1 MVKPPKLLLIG
12 WDAADWATINPLL
25 DAGELPYL
33 QQLMDRG
40 THGPLS
46 TLSPVLSPMLW
57 ATISTGQL
65 ADRHGIHGFTTVDP
79 KTGLPR
85 PYGSTDR
92 TARAL
97 WNIASN
103 RGLKS
108 HVVNWFCSH
117 PPEPVN
123 GIAISDL
130 VSAAVRT
137 QKQHTLPPH
146 CVHPKSYAKHLEEW
160 IFSASEIDSE
170 FIRLFVPHLGEMDQA
185 KTTRLTE
192 LANVLAESITVHNA
206 TTWIAENE
214 EWDVLACYYP
224 LIDHVGHA
232 FMPFHP
238 PQQDFVGDFEYR
250 MYNDVVNSAYRFS
263 DLMLGRLMALAGP
276 EANIV
281 LVSDHGFYND
291 HRRVKPSDSNRLILD
306 RDHSQFGIFVASGPA
321 FKAGSNPIGANLL
334 DIAPT
339 ILNALNLPAG
349 RDMPGRSL
357 LEVMNMPSPIPPIDS
372 WEQEPGNFFECERDQ
387 TLDSNESKAL
397 LDNFVQMGYV
407 DPAAAKGGPHAQS
420 LIDVNNYNL
429 ARVYASSDRH
439 DQALDLLIDIVERNP
454 LRLDMA
460 LSATES
466 YLALGLLDESRE
478 LLQMMGAIFSNSPRV
493 LFFQGLIEMYDKR
506 YAEALECFT
515 KLEEMKSADPVL
527 FVYAGQCALQLK
539 DLEKAA
545 TFFELARVKMAEN
558 PAGVLGLAE
567 IQFRMGQ
574 YSEATLLAFTAL
586 NMQCANVAA
595 HLMLG
600 KALAHQG
607 KPDEAIIALE
617 QVLAMKPM
625 HYTAHRY
632 LKRLYQKQGN
642 AGKAQLHES
651 VIENA
656 QFWRQEQKHKR
667 QDLRNKFKAM
677 RKELESELDEPT
689 EAPTAESTRLLAK
702 HQRSKAQPRVI
713 VSGMP
718 RSGTSLVMQML
729 DAAGL
734 ELLTDA
740 ERPADQDNPKGYL
753 EYKPITQLATRSELL
768 DQMDGKAV
776 KVISGLLVHLKFE
789 VPAKVIYI
797 KRDTQEI
804 ADSQNKMVIRLT
816 GKAPKVDRERYLQIL
831 NKHANWSLNFLK
843 ETPTLEPLFIEY
855 RELIETPAEILK
867 QIAAFLEL
875 SNEQL
880 DAMRAC
886 IDPSLYRNRH

>member
-25 DAGELPYL
+25 EAGELPYL
-33 QQLMDRG
+33 QQLMTSG
-40 THGPLS
+40 AHGPLS
-46 TLSPVLSPMLW
+46 TLTPVLSPMLW

-65 ADRHGIHGFTTVDP
+65 ADRHGIHGFTTIEP

-123 GIAISDL
+123 GIAVSDL

-137 QKQHTLPPH
+137 QTQRTLPPH
-146 CVHPKSYAKHLEEW
+146 CVHPQSYAEHLEEW
-160 IFSASEIDSE
+160 IFSGSEIDSD
-170 FIRLFVPHLGEMDQA
+170 FIRLFVPHMDEIDQS
-185 KTTRLTE
+185 KTQRLSA

-214 EWDVLACYYP
+214 EWDLLASYYP
-224 LIDHVGHA
+224 LIDHIGHG
-232 FMPFHP
+232 FMPYHP
-238 PQQDFVGDFEYR
+238 PQQEFVGDFEYR

-276 EANIV
+276 DANI
-281 LVSDHGFYND
+281 LLISDHGFHND
-291 HRRVKPSDSNRLILD
+291 HRRLKPSDNNRTVLD
-306 RDHSQFGIFVASGPA
+306 HDHSQFGIFVAAGPA
-321 FKAGSNPIGANLL
+321 FQAGTHPVGANLL

-339 ILNALNLPAG
+339 VLNALHLPAG
-349 RDMPGRSL
+349 RDMPGRPL
-357 LEVMNMPSPIPPIDS
+357 LEVMNMQAPIPPIHS
-372 WEQEPGNFFECERDQ
+372 WEAEPGNFFECERDA
-387 TLDSNESKAL
+387 TLDQNESKAL

-407 DPAAAKGGPHAQS
+407 DPAVAKGGPHTQR

-466 YLALGLLDESRE
+466 YLALGLLDESKE

-493 LFFQGLIEMYDKR
+493 LFFHGLIEMYDKR
-506 YAEALECFT
+506 YAEALKCFA
-515 KLEEMKSADPVL
+515 KLEEMKAADPVL
-527 FVYAGQCALQLK
+527 FVYAGQCALKLR
-539 DLEKAA
+539 DLEQAA
-545 TFFELARVKMAEN
+545 KLFELAREKLAEN
-558 PAGVLGLAE
+558 PAGILGLAE
-567 IQFRMGQ
+567 IQFRSGQ
-574 YSEATLLAFTAL
+574 YSEASRLAFTAL
-586 NMQCANVAA
+586 NMQSANVAA

-607 KPDEAIIALE
+607 KAEEAIIALE

-632 LKRLYQKQGN
+632 LKRLHRKQGN
-642 AGKAQLHES
+642 ADKAQFHES

-667 QDLRNKFKAM
+667 QNLRNKFKAK
-677 RKELESELDEPT
+677 RKELESALDEPT
-689 EAPTAESTRLLAK
+689 EAPTAESAQLQAK
-702 HQRSKAQPRVI
+702 HQRSKAQPSVI

-734 ELLTDA
+734 EILTDA
-740 ERPADQDNPKGYL
+740 ERAADQDNPRGYL
-753 EYKPITQLATRSELL
+753 EYKPITQLATRPELL

-776 KVISGLLVHLKFE
+776 KVISGLLAHLKFAA
-789 VPAKVIYI
+789 PAKVIYI
-797 KRDTQEI
+797 QRDIEEI
-804 ADSQNKMVIRLT
+804 ADSQNKMVMRLT
-816 GKAPKVDRERYLQIL
+816 GKAPEVDRERYLQIL
-831 NKHANWSLNFLK
+831 NKHSNWSLNFLTK
-843 ETPTLEPLFIEY
+843 SPTLEPLIIEY
-855 RELIETPAEILK
+855 RKLIETPAATL
-867 QIAAFLEL
+867 QHIAAFLEL
-875 SNEQL
+875 DNEQL